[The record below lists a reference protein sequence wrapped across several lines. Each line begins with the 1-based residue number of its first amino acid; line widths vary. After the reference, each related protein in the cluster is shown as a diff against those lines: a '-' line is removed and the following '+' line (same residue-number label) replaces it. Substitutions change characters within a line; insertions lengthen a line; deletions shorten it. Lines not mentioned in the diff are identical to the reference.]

1 MRRHCLSRPT
11 WRPSVVAERNSW
23 GLSRKEGLE
32 PALSEL
38 LEDTLSPE
46 VSLEITVEGEEG
58 LLSPAIRDQ
67 LFLILREAVR
77 NALAHSGM
85 STLGVA
91 ARVTEREA
99 VGLVEDDGSDFMEE
113 RAALVG
119 GQCLIVSVPSKGT
132 RVEVV
137 VPASATRVP

>member
-1 MRRHCLSRPT
+1 
-11 WRPSVVAERNSW
+11 
-23 GLSRKEGLE
+23 
-32 PALSEL
+32 
-38 LEDTLSPE
+38 
-46 VSLEITVEGEEG
+46 
-58 LLSPAIRDQ
+58 
-67 LFLILREAVR
+67 
-77 NALAHSGM
+77 M

-91 ARVTEREA
+91 VRIAEREA